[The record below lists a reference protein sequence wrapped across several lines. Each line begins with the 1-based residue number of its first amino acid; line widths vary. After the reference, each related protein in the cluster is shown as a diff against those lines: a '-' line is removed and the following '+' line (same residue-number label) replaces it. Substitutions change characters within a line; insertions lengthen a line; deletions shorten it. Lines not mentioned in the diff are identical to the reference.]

1 MNGIDISGWQKGIQ
15 LDKIELDF
23 VIIKAT
29 QGATIKSN
37 DFKRQ
42 IEQALFLG
50 KKVGCYH
57 YAGGGGVEAEVKN
70 FLDTV
75 KPYLGKIILV
85 LDWEGQQN
93 PNFGNCTYA
102 IDWLAAVKAQTGV
115 TPFIYMSK
123 SYCRQWASQFAAIA
137 KEVPLWCAEYANN
150 NATGYQ
156 ENPWTDSKGFGA
168 WSGCA
173 IYQYSSHGRLNGWS
187 GNLDLDK
194 AYITPAEWDAYASG
208 SEETAPAAMKSVDQL
223 AQEVLEGKWGNGV
236 ERKQR
241 LTAAGYDYVAVQTKV
256 NQLAAGSKPATAPA
270 PKKKTVTDL
279 AKEVIAGK
287 WGNNPQRK
295 KALTAAGYDYAAVQ
309 KKVDE
314 LMKKKK

>member
-42 IEQALFLG
+42 IEQALSLG

-70 FLDTV
+70 FIDTV
-75 KPYLGKIILV
+75 KPYLGKVILV

-93 PNFGNCTYA
+93 PNFGNCNYA
-102 IDWLAAVKAQTGV
+102 IEFLAAVKAQTGV

-123 SYCRQWASQFAAIA
+123 SYCRQWAKQFASIA

-150 NATGYQ
+150 NPTGYQ
-156 ENPWTDSKGFGA
+156 DNPWTDSKGFGA

-194 AYITPAEWDAYASG
+194 AYITPAEWDIYCRTTG
-208 SEETAPAAMKSVDQL
+208 SVIDDIRKSIEDL
-223 AQEVLEGKWGNGV
+223 ALEVLAGAWGNGV

-241 LTAAGYDYVAVQTKV
+241 LTAAGYDYAAVQTRV
-256 NQLAAGSKPATAPA
+256 NQLAGSQKPAATQ
-270 PKKKTVTDL
+270 PKKKTVTEL
-279 AKEVIAGK
+279 ANEVIAGK
-287 WGNNPQRK
+287 WGNGTARK
-295 KALTAAGYDYAAVQ
+295 KALTQAGYDYAAVQ

>member
-1 MNGIDISGWQKGIQ
+1 MNGIDISGWQKGIN
-15 LDKIELDF
+15 LEKVACDF

-42 IEQALFLG
+42 IEQALSLG

-150 NATGYQ
+150 NPTGYQ
-156 ENPWTDSKGFGA
+156 ENPWTDSKGFGP
-168 WSGCA
+168 WGNGCA
-173 IYQYSSHGRLNGWS
+173 IYQYSSHGRLNGWAS
-187 GNLDLDK
+187 NLDLDK
-194 AYITPAEWDAYASG
+194 AFITPEQWDTYASG
-208 SEETAPAAMKSVDQL
+208 SGAPAAAPKSVEEL
-223 AQEVLEGKWGNGV
+223 AQEVIEGKWGNGV
-236 ERKQR
+236 DRKAK
-241 LTAAGYDYVAVQTKV
+241 LTAAGYDYAAVQAKV
-256 NQLAAGSKPATAPA
+256 NEIAGVVSSTG
-270 PKKKTVTDL
+270 KKKTVTEL
-279 AKEVIAGK
+279 AKEVIQGK

-295 KALTAAGYDYAAVQ
+295 KALIAAGYDYDAIQ
-309 KKVDE
+309 KKVDQ
-314 LMKKKK
+314 LMKR